1 MVLGG
6 RGKTQGAWCLY
17 TLPACLSRV
26 CLWVWG
32 VGGGRVDV
40 DGAAKEW
47 ARGGVADAPGGIVH
61 AQLG

>member
-1 MVLGG
+1 VRVASTRCLPAYLVCVCGCGGLG
-6 RGKTQGAWCLY
+6 RG
-17 TLPACLSRV
+17 
-26 CLWVWG
+26 
-32 VGGGRVDV
+32 GGGRVDV